1 MTNNATVTTISTV
14 DTPVKALGT
23 TTANTINQKFTHTDN
38 RLTYV
43 GALIRDF
50 QVTATVSLTSG
61 NNKVIGV
68 YVAKNGVVIP
78 SSEMYSTTSGSG
90 RAESLTCQTILEL
103 NENDYVEIWVENS
116 STSDDITVEYLNVI
130 CKSLN

>member
-1 MTNNATVTTISTV
+1 MTNNAISTV
-14 DTPVKALGT
+14 ISTIDTPVKVLGV

-68 YVAKNGVVIP
+68 YVAKNGIVIS
-78 SSEMYSTTSGSG
+78 SSEMYSTTSATG
-90 RAESLTCQTILEL
+90 RSESLTCQTILEL
-103 NENDYVEIWVENS
+103 NQNDYVEIWVENS
-116 STSDDITVEYLNVI
+116 SNSDNITVEYLNVI